1 MANKKI
7 IKRNSGPLTYKIP
20 FMEKVKG
27 NTNKYDV
34 GGFLAKFNTNLGNV
48 MGGNKL
54 VGTPAG
60 SAINVLGST
69 AGQLGGTLIG
79 GGLESDTGGA
89 VTSIG
94 GALGTAAG
102 AVNPLLGGIISAG
115 TGILGGLTTRA
126 FGSKLNNDEINKIK
140 ASNLAMNQL
149 QVDSSSNDAVMNQWN
164 STDFGENFTRGD
176 IGKDGWFSNKARN
189 KYNTLKQEQDAARG
203 RALLALSNGAN
214 NADSNLDMSAFSNY
228 AAFGGPLELGS
239 GAIGYKFGNEYLNN
253 QKMSAIAKQRLT
265 SLPNSFQALP
275 EMNTHNAF
283 AEGGWLGTG
292 INEDVATAASFLP
305 VVGTVMDGAEFIN
318 DPSWENAGWFLG
330 GLASDIFTGGASRA
344 ALKGVKLARRAAKA
358 AKALKVKRLEAALR
372 RGNQSYSTSMR
383 AYRKAE
389 AAESKANKDMLNGI
403 GKFAGYLSVDVLQN
417 HIQQNTK
424 AFGGPINI
432 ISNTPMTPFGNR
444 FGNGGSIHINPAN
457 RGKFNAT
464 KQRTG
469 KSTEELT
476 HSKNALTRKRAIFAQ
491 NASHWHDLGGVLQGN
506 GADWSTGMTLIN
518 NGGTHE
524 QNPNEGVQMGVD
536 DQGTPN
542 LVEQGEVKWNNY
554 IFSNRM
560 TIKESLLE
568 KVSLPTSLA
577 NHTFASAA
585 ESLGKESKERPND
598 PISQKGLNSMLG
610 RLAAIQEIVRQKE
623 QSKQLKQQAQLKNN
637 NKYEGGGPLRDNDSN
652 QSFFRSY
659 YSDNAVDNPLQ
670 NNLDSPLLPTI
681 DKTSS
686 NQGLAD
692 LRYVPAIGS
701 GLSVLSDALGW
712 TNTPD
717 YSNADLILK
726 AGNNLKNVS
735 YTPIGNYLTY
745 TPFDRN
751 FYTNKLQ
758 AQANATRRAIIDQSG
773 GNRVNAVA
781 GMLAADYNA
790 QSKLGDLFRQAEEY
804 NQGLKERVQ
813 TFNRGTNQFNSEAS
827 LKAQMANQAND
838 RIRYEA
844 AVQAAKV
851 REEEDARIMAQ
862 RSANLSNFLQNMGDI
877 GVDAYNR
884 NDRNA
889 LIKSGY
895 FGALNTAMLQ
905 NSGMS
910 RTDKI
915 NYLKSLGWTDEEV
928 KKAGFAYG
936 GKLKIKKRGLTY

>member
-7 IKRNSGPLTYKIP
+7 IKRNSGSLTYKMP
-20 FMEKVKG
+20 FMEKVNE

-34 GGFLAKFNTNLGNV
+34 GGILAKFNTNLGNV

-79 GGLESDTGGA
+79 GDLESNVGSA
-89 VTSIG
+89 VTSVG

-126 FGSKLNNDEINKIK
+126 FGSKLNNNEINKIK

-149 QVDSSSNDAVMNQWN
+149 QVDGSSNDAVMSQWDSVN
-164 STDFGENFTRGD
+164 FGENFTRGD
-176 IGKDGWFSNKARN
+176 IGKDGWFSNKAHN

-228 AAFGGPLELGS
+228 AAL
-239 GAIGYKFGNEYLNN
+239 
-253 QKMSAIAKQRLT
+253 
-265 SLPNSFQALP
+265 
-275 EMNTHNAF
+275 
-283 AEGGWLGTG
+283 
-292 INEDVATAASFLP
+292 
-305 VVGTVMDGAEFIN
+305 
-318 DPSWENAGWFLG
+318 
-330 GLASDIFTGGASRA
+330 
-344 ALKGVKLARRAAKA
+344 
-358 AKALKVKRLEAALR
+358 
-372 RGNQSYSTSMR
+372 
-383 AYRKAE
+383 
-389 AAESKANKDMLNGI
+389 
-403 GKFAGYLSVDVLQN
+403 
-417 HIQQNTK
+417 
-424 AFGGPINI
+424 GGPINI
-432 ISNTPMTPFGNR
+432 ASSMPMSPFGNR
-444 FGNGGSIHINPAN
+444 FDEGGPIHINPDN
-457 RGKFNAT
+457 KGKFNRT

-506 GADWSTGMTLIN
+506 GADWPTGMTFIN

-524 QNPNEGVQMGVD
+524 QNPNEGIQMGID

-560 TIKESLLE
+560 AIKESLLE
-568 KVSLPTSLA
+568 KANLPTSLA

-623 QSKQLKQQAQLKNN
+623 QSKQSKQQAQIKNN
-637 NKYEGGGPLRDNDSN
+637 NKYEGGGPLRDNYSN

-659 YSDNAVDNPLQ
+659 YSDNAIDNPLQ
-670 NNLDSPLLPTI
+670 NNLDSPLLPTV

-701 GLSVLSDALGW
+701 GLSALSDTLGL

-745 TPFDRN
+745 TPLDRN

-851 REEEDARIMAQ
+851 REEEDARIAAQ

-877 GVDAYNR
+877 VVDAYNR

-905 NSGMS
+905 NSSMS